1 MNKLGCL
8 LLLVRNTLNYMLFNT
23 YSPKATHFLFLA
35 ISLQS
40 IAICMYSNL
49 PVGSIELSLPSGLVV
64 AGTPCLCKCVSMLH
78 YYSAAN
84 LRQLPDT
91 FISNKLPSHFILWK
105 AYEDATW
112 LNVEGKS
119 TSKCWIQIAP
129 RFDGFRNA
137 DESKQTA
144 ETKKSAHWLF
154 CNCLPQKNIDSEN
167 RK

>member
-1 MNKLGCL
+1 
-8 LLLVRNTLNYMLFNT
+8 
-23 YSPKATHFLFLA
+23 
-35 ISLQS
+35 
-40 IAICMYSNL
+40 MYSNL

-78 YYSAAN
+78 YYPAAN

-119 TSKCWIQIAP
+119 TSKC
-129 RFDGFRNA
+129 
-137 DESKQTA
+137 
-144 ETKKSAHWLF
+144 
-154 CNCLPQKNIDSEN
+154 
-167 RK
+167 